1 MGHTSCNEQKTSPSS
16 PRVGFGS
23 RRALE
28 KALTFM
34 FRITQEGVRAWLLF
48 GPLPPTTTTCELVVF
63 SMADPI

>member
-34 FRITQEGVRAWLLF
+34 FRITQEGVRRLAPF
-48 GPLPPTTTTCELVVF
+48 RPLPLDTTTSELVVF
-63 SMADPI
+63 SMADPV